1 MNSPQL
7 TLAQI
12 ASAILRHK
20 GKCLLVF
27 LLVMMLVTAAF
38 VIWPRMYGS
47 EGRIFVQV
55 GRQDT
60 NVSPTSSVGVS
71 IQDTRETEIR
81 SVTEIIKS
89 RAVIEAVVDNIGSE
103 RILASPLDKWMP
115 SLSMPKFLSSGK
127 ASSDGMTKEE
137 FERLKKRELA
147 AKKIESSMSVYAE
160 KKTSVISV
168 YAKASSARL
177 AQEIVS
183 SIFEETKKIHLQVHA
198 VKGST
203 VFFEDK
209 IRECEATLNSSLAV
223 MRDFRNK
230 NKFLS
235 VENARATLHDI
246 VSDLEKDILT
256 TEIELAKDREMVRH
270 LQAEM
275 GKTERQVAVETVGVE
290 RKSGDDARVSVFNL
304 QAERERLLST
314 YNESHPDDIRIE
326 KQLAKMQQNLN
337 YMADDR
343 TQMQM
348 QMNPVYDDIK
358 VDLIRAQAA
367 AVGSTAR
374 LGGLKEKL
382 SDAQVRL
389 VELNQAEVETDKLAR
404 NISTARRD
412 HELYLEKGIE
422 AKANSS
428 LDQSNISGL
437 VVAQE
442 PNFVVKH
449 VSPKGKLFMP
459 VGAMLGILCGLFTAL
474 FFERNHLSGS
484 LNESEVEQILEMP
497 VLVTLPR
504 VYSSR
509 NMVN

>member
-1 MNSPQL
+1 
-7 TLAQI
+7 
-12 ASAILRHK
+12 
-20 GKCLLVF
+20 
-27 LLVMMLVTAAF
+27 
-38 VIWPRMYGS
+38 
-47 EGRIFVQV
+47 
-55 GRQDT
+55 
-60 NVSPTSSVGVS
+60 
-71 IQDTRETEIR
+71 
-81 SVTEIIKS
+81 
-89 RAVIEAVVDNIGSE
+89 
-103 RILASPLDKWMP
+103 
-115 SLSMPKFLSSGK
+115 
-127 ASSDGMTKEE
+127 
-137 FERLKKRELA
+137 
-147 AKKIESSMSVYAE
+147 
-160 KKTSVISV
+160 
-168 YAKASSARL
+168 
-177 AQEIVS
+177 
-183 SIFEETKKIHLQVHA
+183 
-198 VKGST
+198 
-203 VFFEDK
+203 
-209 IRECEATLNSSLAV
+209 
-223 MRDFRNK
+223 
-230 NKFLS
+230 
-235 VENARATLHDI
+235 
-246 VSDLEKDILT
+246 
-256 TEIELAKDREMVRH
+256 
-270 LQAEM
+270 
-275 GKTERQVAVETVGVE
+275 
-290 RKSGDDARVSVFNL
+290 
-304 QAERERLLST
+304 
-314 YNESHPDDIRIE
+314 
-326 KQLAKMQQNLN
+326 
-337 YMADDR
+337 MADDR